1 MKDVTIFQQVK
12 IWSGRHKKAI
22 AFVGVATAAVVF
34 VAIKG
39 HETIPQMIDSRTL
52 PNTPE
57 EQAALDAAFEEMFEV
72 CRKVDE
78 LEAAIRDRKI
88 DAV

>member
-1 MKDVTIFQQVK
+1 MNDVTIFQQVK

-22 AFVGVATAAVVF
+22 AFAGVATALVVF

-39 HETIPQMIDSRTL
+39 NEAIPQMVNSATM

-57 EQAALDAAFEEMFEV
+57 EQAAIEAAIDNWIEAA
-72 CRKVDE
+72 KVIDK
-78 LEAAIRDRKI
+78 LEAAARDRKI
-88 DAV
+88 NQV

>member
-1 MKDVTIFQQVK
+1 MNDVTIFHQVK

-22 AFVGVATAAVVF
+22 AFVSVATALVVF

-39 HETIPQMIDSRTL
+39 HEAIPEMVNSAKL

-57 EQAALDAAFEEMFEV
+57 EQAALDAALDNWIEAAKEID
-72 CRKVDE
+72 KV
-78 LEAAIRDRKI
+78 EAAIRDRKI
-88 DAV
+88 NEV